1 MVNRL
6 LLAVSIVALT
16 AGGAFAQNSY
26 QSPGSSSAPSSSMPS
41 QGSGGMPDTGTMKHP
56 SGATGQPSAGEHS
69 SQSGSSSSDQSG
81 SGSMDQGSMGQ
92 AGSGMSESHSAM
104 TGKSGNVKEAQQ
116 TLKDQ
121 GLYKGKVDGKIG
133 PQTKS
138 ALAQFQK
145 QNGLKQTAQLDHP
158 TMKALMQSNSGSS
171 GGNMGGSS
179 GGNMGGS
186 SSGNMGG
193 SSSGTTSQ

>member
-1 MVNRL
+1 MLNRL

-16 AGGAFAQNSY
+16 AGGAFAQNSD

-41 QGSGGMPDTGTMKHP
+41 PGMGGAGKTGN
-56 SGATGQPSAGEHS
+56 SS
-69 SQSGSSSSDQSG
+69 SQSGASGEHSPSQARSSSSDQSG
-81 SGSMDQGSMGQ
+81 SGSMGQGSMGQ

-104 TGKSGNVKEAQQ
+104 TGQSSGNVKEAQQ

-121 GLYKGKVDGKIG
+121 GLYKGKVDGKLG

-138 ALAQFQK
+138 ALAKFQK

-158 TMKALMQSNSGSS
+158 TMKALMQSNNGSS
-171 GGNMGGSS
+171 GGSMGGSS
-179 GGNMGGS
+179 GGGMGGPS
-186 SSGNMGG
+186 SDS
-193 SSSGTTSQ
+193 TSK

>member
-81 SGSMDQGSMGQ
+81 SGSMDQGSMGQGSMGQ

-186 SSGNMGG
+186 SSG
-193 SSSGTTSQ
+193 TTSQ